1 MNNGGRVSEGICAH
15 VQCNQPCDIIK
26 YIVDVTTTAAVA
38 AAAKCAREA
47 VRERE
52 GENSQH
58 D

>member
-1 MNNGGRVSEGICAH
+1 MSEGICAH